1 MSTHSLSPMI
11 TLLGVSKH
19 FVIEKEGKTTSFTA
33 VQPTDLTVQSGEIYG
48 IIGASGAGK
57 STLIRCVN
65 LLERPSEGSVVIDGV
80 DLTALSE
87 RELITQRR
95 KIGMIF
101 QHFNLLHS
109 RTTFENIALPL
120 ELSGTPKAA
129 IASKVGDLLELV
141 GLSDKKEVYPANLS
155 GGQKQRVAIARALAS
170 DPKVLL
176 CDEATSALDP
186 ATTQS
191 ILTLLKKINE
201 ELGITI
207 LLITHE
213 MDVVKRICDKVAV
226 MDKGVLIEQGKVGEI
241 FANPQTKLAKS
252 FIRSTFHIGLPNSYL
267 SQLKSEPALGL
278 SPVIQFEFTGNSVDM
293 PLFSLASKQF
303 DVDFNILT
311 SQMDYAGDI
320 KFGFTIAEL
329 IGEGTSVMQAIEFL
343 TAHRV
348 NIEIIGYVE

>member
-1 MSTHSLSPMI
+1 MI
-11 TLLGVSKH
+11 TLSGVSKR
-19 FVIEKEGKTTSFTA
+19 FIIEKEGKTTSFTA

-65 LLERPSEGSVVIDGV
+65 LLERPSEGSVVIDDV

-87 RELITQRR
+87 RELIAQRR

-109 RTTFENIALPL
+109 RTAFENIALPL
-120 ELSGTPKAA
+120 ELSGTPKSV

-141 GLSDKKEVYPANLS
+141 GLSDKKDVHPANLS

-226 MDKGVLIEQGKVGEI
+226 MDRGVLIEQGTVAEI
-241 FANPQTKLAKS
+241 FANPQTELAKS
-252 FIRSTFHIGLPNSYL
+252 FIRSTFHIGLPSSYL

-311 SQMDYAGDI
+311 SQMDYAGDV

>member
-1 MSTHSLSPMI
+1 MI

-95 KIGMIF
+95 KISMIF

-252 FIRSTFHIGLPNSYL
+252 FIRSTFHIGLPSSYL

>member
-1 MSTHSLSPMI
+1 MI
-11 TLLGVSKH
+11 TLSGVSKR
-19 FVIEKEGKTTSFTA
+19 FIIEKEGKTTSFTA
-33 VQPTDLTVQSGEIYG
+33 VQPTDLIVQSGEIYG

-65 LLERPSEGSVVIDGV
+65 LLERPSEGSVVIDDV

-87 RELITQRR
+87 RELIAQRR

-109 RTTFENIALPL
+109 RTAFENIALPL
-120 ELSGTPKAA
+120 ELSGTPKSV
-129 IASKVGDLLELV
+129 IASKVNDLLELV
-141 GLSDKKEVYPANLS
+141 GLSDKKDVHPANLS

-226 MDKGVLIEQGKVGEI
+226 MDRGVLIEQGTVAEI
-241 FANPQTKLAKS
+241 FANPQTELAKS
-252 FIRSTFHIGLPNSYL
+252 FIRSTFHIGLPSSYL

-311 SQMDYAGDI
+311 SQMDYAGDV